1 MTTAADRGFQAEQ
14 RALGAL
20 LMADD
25 PRRLVA
31 DNAITADLFSDAG
44 HRAIFAALLTAA
56 APSSAEPPPSVED
69 VIVALD
75 AESQLAMV
83 GGPSYVHELS
93 QCVVTDRNLH
103 LDVRRIRQ
111 AAVRRAAASEA
122 ELAAVRLREGAD
134 LVEVVDGLMQTLQ
147 TTRSESSGSTP
158 VPFDRTPVADLLEAA
173 PPAPSY
179 WWQGLVPAG
188 AVTLWT
194 GHGGSAKSF
203 ILLML
208 GAALATDSSLFGVDT
223 RRRGRVAFYSA
234 EDSANVTRHRLHLIC
249 TKLGIDPAE
258 LAERLHVLDATIADP
273 VLFREVQA
281 KDGRHGQT
289 TPAYDALR
297 NYLAA
302 ERIQVLIVDNA
313 SDVYDGSEIDR
324 ARVRAFM
331 RALVRLVPDEG
342 AVILAG
348 HVDKGTSRGD
358 RGGIES
364 YSGSTAWH
372 NSARSRIAQTRDKDG
387 AIELVH
393 QKSNHGPLHAPIR
406 LVWPPGGVPQLDEP
420 LSGVVQHIADRNHTG
435 ALLRLIHEF
444 TERGEFVSTA
454 TTSRTHAGKLLRG
467 QPGFPHRLPDADLFD
482 LLRQAERRGLLAR
495 TRVRSK
501 GRGHDKEVWQITPKG
516 CESAGLAP
524 TAPTA
529 PTYGV
534 GAVARSGAEAAP
546 TAPTSAPGGVGG
558 MGARTPMATGATR

>member
-1 MTTAADRGFQAEQ
+1 MTTASDRGFEAEQ

-25 PRRLVA
+25 PRRLA
-31 DNAITADLFSDAG
+31 AGNAITGDLFSDAG
-44 HRAIFAALLTAA
+44 HRAIFKAVLTAA
-56 APSSAEPPPSVED
+56 TAADTDQLVTVDD

-75 AESQLAMV
+75 AESHLEMA
-83 GGPSYVHELS
+83 GGPSYVRELQ
-93 QCVVTDRNLH
+93 QCVVTARNLH

-111 AAVRRAAASEA
+111 AAARRAAASEA
-122 ELAAVRLREGAD
+122 ELAALRLRDGAD
-134 LVEVVDGLMQTLQ
+134 LAGVVDGLMQTLQ
-147 TTRSESSGSTP
+147 ATRSESYGSTP
-158 VPFDRTPVADLLEAA
+158 TPFERTPVADLLEAA

-179 WWQGLVPAG
+179 WWEGLVPAG

-208 GAALATDSSLFGVDT
+208 GAALATDSPLFGVDT
-223 RRRGRVAFYSA
+223 RRGGRVAFYSA
-234 EDSANVTRHRLHLIC
+234 EDSANVTRHRLHLVC
-249 TKLGIDPAE
+249 TKLGIDPAS
-258 LAERLHVLDATIADP
+258 LGERLHVLDATIGDP
-273 VLFREVQA
+273 VLFRDVQG
-281 KDGRHGQT
+281 KEGRQGQT
-289 TPAYDALR
+289 TAAYDALR
-297 NYLAA
+297 SYLAA
-302 ERIQVLIVDNA
+302 EGIQVLIVDNA
-313 SDVYDGSEIDR
+313 SDAYDGSEIDR

-331 RALVRLVPDEG
+331 RAMVRLVPDDG

-467 QPGFPHRLPDADLFD
+467 QPGFPHRLPDAELFD
-482 LLRQAERRGLLAR
+482 LLRQAERRGLLIR
-495 TRVRSK
+495 DNVRSK
-501 GRGHDKEVWQITPKG
+501 GRGHDKEVWNVTPEGMK
-516 CESAGLAP
+516 AAAIAP

-529 PTYGV
+529 PTSGV

-558 MGARTPMATGATR
+558 TGARKSRSGATA